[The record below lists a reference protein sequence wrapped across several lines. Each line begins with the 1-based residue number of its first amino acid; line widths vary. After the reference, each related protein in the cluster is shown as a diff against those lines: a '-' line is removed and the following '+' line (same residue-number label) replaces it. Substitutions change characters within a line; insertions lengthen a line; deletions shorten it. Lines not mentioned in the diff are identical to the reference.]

1 MIQKNG
7 DAQLITNDEPGN
19 VLGDFAIV
27 RVKVGLLG
35 THMQVVNE
43 GWELAGFSFTARTR
57 ATGDHINLV
66 YRFVGSP

>member
-7 DAQLITNDEPGN
+7 DAQLITNDAQACAP
-19 VLGDFAIV
+19 GDFAIV

-35 THMQVVNE
+35 THTQVVTNQ
-43 GWELAGFSFTARTR
+43 WDLVGFSFTARTR
-57 ATGDHINLV
+57 ITGDHVSLV